1 MAILTKFFDDLMNH
15 IVREYAG
22 EKMNLFLNV
31 SLLTIVNLLL
41 FKVASL

>member
-22 EKMNLFLNV
+22 KKMNLFLNV
-31 SLLTIVNLLL
+31 LPLTNENLLL
-41 FKVASL
+41 

>member
-22 EKMNLFLNV
+22 VKMNLFLDV
-31 SLLTIVNLLL
+31 SPLTIVNLLL
-41 FKVASL
+41 